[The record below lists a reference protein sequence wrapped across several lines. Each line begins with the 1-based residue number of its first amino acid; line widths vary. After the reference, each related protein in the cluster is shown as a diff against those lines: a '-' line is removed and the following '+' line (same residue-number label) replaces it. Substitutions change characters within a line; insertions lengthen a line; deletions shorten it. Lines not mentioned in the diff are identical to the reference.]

1 MPKFESYYKDLHE
14 QVDILMGLKEIG
26 TKTIVVRGIEER
38 HKIFAAPSFES
49 NFTLHRF
56 KNSRG
61 ESCSAVYDEN
71 NEEFASCNR
80 EGEYDMLVYYIE
92 HYVPNMSKS
101 EP

>member
-1 MPKFESYYKDLHE
+1 MKKLENYYKEIHE
-14 QVDILMGLKEIG
+14 SIDKLMDLKEIG
-26 TKTIVVRGIEER
+26 EQVIIVRGAKEY
-38 HKIFAAPSFES
+38 HKVYRAPSFGN

-56 KNSRG
+56 KNSSG
-61 ESCSAVYDEN
+61 EEYSAVYDEN

-92 HYVPNMSKS
+92 HYIPTMSKS